1 MILLDI
7 DCGLCRSTAF
17 LYQLNKL
24 LGENLCIMFNALNLD
39 VGIRVVW
46 VSTYAFYNMFSLYG
60 FNKKKG
66 GINVIT
72 MP

>member
-1 MILLDI
+1 
-7 DCGLCRSTAF
+7 
-17 LYQLNKL
+17 
-24 LGENLCIMFNALNLD
+24 MFNALNID

-46 VSTYAFYNMFSLYG
+46 VITYAFYNMFSLYG